1 MTYLPRGNLLDD
13 AEWMHRHRL
22 LQWVLGLHL
31 PALFVFGLALHHDA
45 LTTTEVLIPPL
56 ICLLLGRKFT
66 QRRPASIAI
75 TAGLTYCSAAL
86 VGLSRGSIEAHF
98 HFFIIIGFIAL
109 YQDWVPFLWNVA
121 FVVLSHG
128 IGSAWRTDLIF
139 GSGEE
144 QRNAWLWSGI
154 HGIAVLA
161 ACVGMVLFWRVSEDE
176 QVKRTSLTK
185 QLSEADRRRFTSH
198 LLVNLA
204 RRNQSMLYRQLDII
218 NQLENNERDPD
229 VLAELFQLDH
239 LATRVR
245 RNAES
250 LLVLSGEQ
258 PARVWRAPVP
268 LHEVVRAAIAET
280 EDLERVDI
288 AVDET
293 VAIAGQS
300 VTDLT
305 HLLAELTENA
315 VRFSPPGAGVT
326 IRGRAQLPGAGGHLL
341 TIEDWGVGMSSDV
354 QAAYNQ
360 VLAEPPDVD
369 LAVPQQLGFHVVA
382 RLAQRHAI
390 EVSLTRTPGGGLTA
404 AVLLPAR
411 LVVLSDDMAP
421 AALRTWEYPRSA
433 RPVSGRPRRSN
444 SRSWK
449 ELRDGSV
456 LEAELVSVPAQATAP
471 VIEATGRPASH
482 ARLMPPVHPMAAVAP
497 GWSGWWTPNS
507 NERTDPPSSGFTD
520 QAANQPS
527 GHAPN
532 GWSDSAPS
540 WRADPVPGGR
550 ADQGP
555 DGRGD
560 QGPAGRA
567 DQRPDGPT
575 TRTPNPRPARTPGP
589 VPYEPLASRQSAAD
603 PGAERPDVPEKPRL
617 NRRVPQSHLAPE
629 LLLPAEDPEPEER
642 PAHLAHALTRYQA
655 SRNAASAE
663 SGENRPGGGP
673 NGASLGARE

>member
-229 VLAELFQLDH
+229 VLADLFQLDH

-288 AVDET
+288 AVDEN
-293 VAIAGQS
+293 VAVSGQS

-315 VRFSPPGAGVT
+315 VRFSPPNAGVT
-326 IRGRAQLPGAGGHLL
+326 IRGRAQLSGAGGHLL
-341 TIEDWGVGMSSDV
+341 TIEDWGVGMPPDV
-354 QAAYNQ
+354 LAAYNQ
-360 VLAEPPDVD
+360 VLVDPPDVD

-382 RLAQRHAI
+382 RLARRHGI
-390 EVSLTRTPGGGLTA
+390 EVSITRTPGGGVTA
-404 AVLLPAR
+404 AVMLPAR
-411 LVVLSDDMAP
+411 LVVTEGVPDP
-421 AALRTWEYPRSA
+421 ADLPPTWEYH
-433 RPVSGRPRRSN
+433 RPGPAAASRPRRSGG
-444 SRSWK
+444 RSWK
-449 ELRDGSV
+449 ELRDGPV
-456 LEAELVSVPAQATAP
+456 LEAEWVAVPTQGEVPA
-471 VIEATGRPASH
+471 IEATGRPVAASGWAG
-482 ARLMPPVHPMAAVAP
+482 ARAEQMPSVHPMAEVTP
-497 GWSGWWTPNS
+497 GWSGWWS
-507 NERTDPPSSGFTD
+507 HNEPAD
-520 QAANQPS
+520 QA
-527 GHAPN
+527 
-532 GWSDSAPS
+532 
-540 WRADPVPGGR
+540 
-550 ADQGP
+550 
-555 DGRGD
+555 
-560 QGPAGRA
+560 
-567 DQRPDGPT
+567 
-575 TRTPNPRPARTPGP
+575 PGP
-589 VPYEPLASRQSAAD
+589 VAYKPLTQRRSDPEVGNGQPSNHNDQHSRGVSDA
-603 PGAERPDVPEKPRL
+603 PDMPSSPAGPRL
-617 NRRVPQSHLAPE
+617 NRRVPQSHLTPE
-629 LLLPAEDPEPEER
+629 LLLPVEKSEPAER
-642 PAHLAHALTRYQA
+642 TAHLAQALTQYQA
-655 SRNAASAE
+655 SRNAASVEAE
-663 SGENRPGGGP
+663 GNGTGDGFRGAMRPGVQ
-673 NGASLGARE
+673 E